1 MSEEL
6 QSTQQVEEVTENP
19 TVEEP
24 ATKPEAKTV
33 TMTQDELNALI
44 VKEKG
49 RVKNKY
55 ADYDDLKA
63 KLAEYESKSEEQ
75 KRAEMSEIERLQ
87 ADLKAKEE
95 AEQTLAQQ
103 LQALKEQAQAEK
115 IRNRF
120 NEVASSNHI
129 AYLDDAYGLA
139 DLSAVTIG
147 EDGKVVGIEEA
158 VKGLVEHK
166 PYLVA
171 KKEAKPVGESTNGAS
186 EVSTKTAQQ
195 LLQEAADKA
204 KRTQK
209 VEDIAAYS
217 KLKRELSI

>member
-6 QSTQQVEEVTENP
+6 QSTQQAEEVTENP

-24 ATKPEAKTV
+24 ATKPEVKTV
-33 TMTQDELNALI
+33 TMTQEELNALI

-63 KLAEYESKSEEQ
+63 KLAEFESKSEEQ

-103 LQALKEQAQAEK
+103 LQALKEQAQTEK
-115 IRNRF
+115 IRNKF

-139 DLSAVTIG
+139 DLSAVKIG

-217 KLKRELSI
+217 KLKRELGI